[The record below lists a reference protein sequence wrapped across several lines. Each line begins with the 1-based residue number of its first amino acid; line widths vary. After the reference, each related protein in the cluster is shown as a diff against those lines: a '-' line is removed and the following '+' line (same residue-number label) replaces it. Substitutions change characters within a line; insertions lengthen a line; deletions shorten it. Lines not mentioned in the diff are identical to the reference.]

1 MQKQNMRDIRRS
13 LLTGVGIGILLA
25 LVFGAGFFAHDVI
38 RLPLSVSAAASGDAY
53 PLLDEVQ
60 ALIDRHFL
68 RAQPSSTE
76 RQYAA
81 IRGMLSSLNDRFTFF
96 IDPPV
101 AASESDA
108 LAGTYGGIGVQIKRN
123 EKGEI
128 ELYPYKDS
136 PAIKAGIAD
145 GDILTAINGMPL
157 DLAVTQDG
165 IDQMMRG
172 EVKEGSGVQITVTR
186 AATGD
191 NLTVFIPFA
200 VINVP
205 SVTWRVLVE
214 DASIGY
220 VQVSLF
226 TGRTPDELKNAL
238 QGLNS
243 QHVQALVLDLR
254 NNTGGLLQESVQV
267 ANAFI
272 GSGPLAF
279 EDDKQNE
286 QVFNAQADALITT
299 LPLTVLVND
308 HTASGAE
315 LVAGALQDD
324 QRGVLIGQKTYGKG
338 TVQQIYQLSD
348 GSSLHITAAAWL
360 TPKHHA
366 LDTVGLQPD
375 IALAPDPAG
384 RDVELGEAVRYLQ
397 QKLGTGEVT
406 PEATV
411 TIEASS

>member
-1 MQKQNMRDIRRS
+1 M
-13 LLTGVGIGILLA
+13 GVGIGVLMA
-25 LVFGAGFFAHDVI
+25 LIFGAGFFARDVVH
-38 RLPLSVSAAASGDAY
+38 LPASVAAASGDGY

-60 ALIDRHFL
+60 GLIDRHFL
-68 RAQPSSTE
+68 RDQPTTAQRE
-76 RQYAA
+76 YAA

-128 ELYPYKDS
+128 ELYPYNDS
-136 PAIKAGIAD
+136 PASKAGIAD
-145 GDILTAINGMPL
+145 GDLLFAINGTAL
-157 DLAVTQDG
+157 DPGTAQDA

-172 EVKEGSGVQITVTR
+172 EVKEGSGVQLTVSHV
-186 AATGD
+186 AGGND
-191 NLTVFIPFA
+191 LTVFIPFA
-200 VINVP
+200 AINVP
-205 SVTWRVLVE
+205 SVTWHVLAE
-214 DASIGY
+214 DLSIGY

-226 TGRTPDELKNAL
+226 TGRTPDELKTAL
-238 QGLNS
+238 QDLDAK
-243 QHVQALVLDLR
+243 HVQALVLDLR
-254 NNTGGLLQESVQV
+254 NNAGGLLQESVEV

-279 EDDKQNE
+279 EDAKDGE
-286 QVFNAQADALITT
+286 QAFNAQADALMTS

-324 QRGVLIGQKTYGKG
+324 QRGILIGQKTYGKG
-338 TVQQIYQLSD
+338 TVQQIYPLSD

-366 LDTVGLQPD
+366 LDQVGLQPD
-375 IALAPDPAG
+375 IALVPDAQG

-397 QKLGTGEVT
+397 QKLGSDAVA

-411 TIEASS
+411 TMEAAS

>member
-1 MQKQNMRDIRRS
+1 MQKQTARDIGRS
-13 LLTGVGIGILLA
+13 LLMGIGIGVLMA
-25 LVFGAGFFAHDVI
+25 LIFGAGFFARDFIHLRD
-38 RLPLSVSAAASGDAY
+38 SVAAAAGDSGY

-60 ALIDRHFL
+60 GLIDRHYL
-68 RAQPSSTE
+68 REQPSFTQRE
-76 RQYAA
+76 YAA

-96 IDPPV
+96 IEPPV

-108 LAGTYGGIGVQIKRN
+108 LAGTYGGIGVQVKRN

-136 PAIKAGIAD
+136 PASKAGIVD
-145 GDILTAINGMPL
+145 GDLLRAINGTPL
-157 DLAVTQDG
+157 DPNTAQDA

-172 EVKEGSGVQITVTR
+172 EVKDGSGVKVTVTH
-186 AATGD
+186 ATSGHD
-191 NLTVFIPFA
+191 LTVFIPFA
-200 VINVP
+200 VIDVP
-205 SVTWRVLVE
+205 SVTWRVLAE
-214 DASIGY
+214 DSSIGY
-220 VQVSLF
+220 MQVSLF
-226 TGRTPDELKNAL
+226 TGRTPDELKTAVQDL
-238 QGLNS
+238 S
-243 QHVQALVLDLR
+243 AKHVQALVLDLR
-254 NNTGGLLQESVQV
+254 NNGGGLLQESVEV
-267 ANAFI
+267 ANEFI

-279 EDDKQNE
+279 EDAKDGE
-286 QVFNAQADALITT
+286 QAFNAQTDALVTT

-324 QRGVLIGQKTYGKG
+324 QRGILIGQKTYGKG
-338 TVQQIYQLSD
+338 TVQQIYPLTD

-366 LDTVGLQPD
+366 LDQVGLQPD
-375 IALAPDPAG
+375 IALAPDAQG

-397 QKLGTGEVT
+397 QKLGSSEAT

-411 TIEASS
+411 TAEAAS